1 MEKEQIPEAVPGTA
15 KELIEIA
22 VDIYH
27 RYKKSIFITETSY
40 CGTVEER
47 IAWMEELFEA
57 CYFMLEQG
65 IELYGVTWFLFFW
78 HDWLA
83 LSDEWITHWTK
94 SIDIWALYFRKT
106 TGRHAS

>member
-47 IAWMEELFEA
+47 IA
-57 CYFMLEQG
+57 
-65 IELYGVTWFLFFW
+65 
-78 HDWLA
+78 
-83 LSDEWITHWTK
+83 
-94 SIDIWALYFRKT
+94 
-106 TGRHAS
+106 